1 MGGEQPHS
9 LALVEHRVVGAV
21 DGVPPVHI
29 AHVQEGVQSGFDELG
44 VVRGRV
50 RPHQN
55 SLVHVE
61 VVVLLAGN
69 VRCKFVDVK
78 IIREWFS
85 VHITL

>member
-21 DGVPPVHI
+21 DGVPPVHVANI
-29 AHVQEGVQSGFDELG
+29 EEGVQSGFDELG

-69 VRCKFVDVK
+69 VRCL
-78 IIREWFS
+78 REC
-85 VHITL
+85 